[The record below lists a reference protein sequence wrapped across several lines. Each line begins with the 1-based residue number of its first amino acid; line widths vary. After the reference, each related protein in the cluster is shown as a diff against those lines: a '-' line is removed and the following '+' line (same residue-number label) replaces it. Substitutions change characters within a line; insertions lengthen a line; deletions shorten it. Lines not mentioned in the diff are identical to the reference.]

1 MAFTTTPYAQLA
13 DVKNAIHG
21 LSTNEDDGFITLLI
35 QRAQA
40 VIDAYC
46 GYPFQSD
53 GTSESP
59 TTRLFNGN
67 GGIVLPIEKCQ
78 SIVTVN
84 ETTLNVGINYDGT
97 YALTSSQINITPDV
111 VLLPLNETP
120 GYMIQRITGNEFQE
134 GLQNYQIS
142 GVWGYASVPLDITLA
157 TTFLAVHYYGMRD
170 TYYGSVL
177 VQGNQTIK
185 YTQTIP
191 GHVKELLDR
200 YRNNYFVSG
209 NSTGFGPG
217 FGTTFGGLA

>member
-1 MAFTTTPYAQLA
+1 MAFTTTPYTTLA

-21 LSTNEDDGFITLLI
+21 LSTNEDDGFINLLV

-40 VIDAYC
+40 VIDSYC

-53 GTSESP
+53 GTTGSP
-59 TTRLFNGN
+59 STRNFSGTDGL
-67 GGIVLPIEKCQ
+67 ILPIEHCQ
-78 SIVTVN
+78 SITQVLELEQNITA
-84 ETTLNVGINYDGT
+84 GYGGT
-97 YALTSSQINITPDV
+97 YNVSYTTSDITADV
-111 VLLPLNETP
+111 VLLPANTSP
-120 GYMIQRITGNEFQE
+120 GYLIQRITGDIFSQGVN
-134 GLQNYQIS
+134 NYQIS

-157 TTFLAVHYYGMRD
+157 ATFLAVHYYGMRD

-200 YRNNYFVSG
+200 YRMNYFTSG
-209 NSTGFGPG
+209 NYV
-217 FGTTFGGLA
+217 